1 MGSSRSRKAKYSSSL
16 ERETLGGHP
25 FLAGQLALRSAIG
38 MAALA
43 SSTLLVPA
51 GARAACVTGAAGVQC
66 DDTSTTNT
74 TYATNVPGDRNY
86 LTSFGSQLQLV
97 IDPGSTISGFGL
109 AITNT
114 GSGGAAVFNGGAIS
128 VDAGNSPSAG
138 GTAALTM
145 SAAGGPIIYTGG
157 AITNNGAGNAFD
169 VVQTGA
175 GSTDINVSG
184 NITAASGAG
193 IVVRDT
199 TAGGNISVTT
209 GAVTA
214 LTAGKDGIDVQ
225 AQSLTGNVTEVAN
238 GDIRAGNAGIVGAII
253 PAAASGD
260 IDLTANGAIDARF
273 GIDAENFGSGS
284 TTVKTVGPV
293 TATTGNGLFA
303 QTSGGNVTVTAGDV
317 SSTGNTA
324 IVARQI
330 KAAGA
335 GAIAVTAGNVSG
347 TTGIEATNS
356 GTGATSVTATGTVVG
371 TLAEGIK
378 VTGNGAVNVT
388 VAGTV
393 TGATR
398 GLSLVGGTGGSGNI
412 SVTGTGGFVGQT
424 GDAANILNNGSG
436 TTTVDISGASRST
449 SGAGIVVRDTT
460 AGGNISVTTGAVT
473 ALTAGKDGIDV
484 QAQSL
489 TGNVTEV
496 ANGDIRAGNPGIV
509 GAIIPAAASGD
520 IDLTA
525 NGAIDARF
533 GIDAENFGSGSTTV
547 KTVGPVTATTGN
559 GLFAQTS
566 GGNVTVTAGDV
577 SSTGNTAIVAR
588 QIKAA
593 GAGAIAVTAGNVSGT
608 TGIEATNSGTVVGT
622 MAEGIKVTGN
632 GAVNVT
638 VAGTVTGATNGVTLT
653 GGTGSIAVLS
663 SGTIRSISGLS
674 SGEAIHAGGGPVMLT
689 NGGSIIGAANFG
701 AAADTFVNAGT
712 WSMAGGTS
720 DFGGGGDT
728 LRNAASGVIDA
739 AGAGAPAMTTLN
751 NLALLVNQ
759 GRMTM
764 VNGIAG
770 DAVQTSGNARFES
783 GSVYAI
789 DIDSTGQSDRFTAQG
804 NVQLGGTVAVS
815 VSGGTVVPG
824 SHYTVVTASG
834 GVSGH
839 FDSLLGGTAF
849 LVLHDNYDANN
860 AYLDIE
866 KRAFA
871 LAGLTPN
878 QTATAGALDGLPIS
892 GSLYNA
898 ILDLPND
905 TVAQYAFDQLSGEI
919 HASANTALIEDS
931 RFLRSAVNDRI
942 RAAFDSVGAA
952 NGTVVTYDDGKPR
965 AAAATTD
972 GLAVWGQGFGSW
984 GHTDGDG
991 NAAGLDRS
999 TGGFFIGADAPVFDT
1014 WRFGAVAGYSST
1026 DLNVEDRH
1034 SSGSS
1039 DNYHFGLYGGTQWGA
1054 LAFRTGAA
1062 YTSHDIST
1070 SREVMFPGFSDSLKG
1085 DYNAGTTQVF
1095 GELGYG
1101 MRAGNVAFEPFANL
1115 SYISLK
1121 TDGFTEKG
1129 GAAALTGASATTDAT
1144 YATLGLRTSTAF
1156 TMGGVHAT
1164 ARSML
1169 GWRHAFDDVTPLAS
1183 MAFAGG
1189 SPFTIAGVPITRDA
1203 PVVEAGLDFQLSS
1216 SAVLGITYSGQFGSG
1231 IVDQSVKAN
1240 FNMKF

>member
-1 MGSSRSRKAKYSSSL
+1 MSSL
-16 ERETLGGHP
+16 ERKPLGGHP
-25 FLAGQLALRSAIG
+25 VLAGQLALRSAIG

-51 GARAACVTGAAGVQC
+51 GARAACVTGFTGVQC

-74 TYATNVPGDRNY
+74 TYPTLVPGNRNY
-86 LTSFGSQLQLV
+86 QTSFGSQLQLV
-97 IDPGSTISGFGL
+97 IDAGKTISGFGL
-109 AITNT
+109 AITNI
-114 GSGGAAVFNGGAIS
+114 GSGGVVVINGGTIS
-128 VDAGNSPSAG
+128 VDAGNTPTAG
-138 GTAALTM
+138 GTAALTI
-145 SAAGGPIIYTGG
+145 SSAGGPIIYTGG

-169 VVQTGA
+169 AVQTGA

-184 NITAASGAG
+184 NITAASGDGIVVRDTTAGGNISVTTGAVTALTAGKNGIDVQAQSLTGNVTVVANGDIAAGNAALVGAIFPGGGSSGDVDVTANGSIDARFGIDAENFGSGSTTVKTVGPVTATTGQGLFALTTGGDLTVTAGDVTSTGNTAIDAQQTKMAATGAVAVTAGNVSGTTGIAATNSGTGATSITTTGTVVGTMAEGIKVIGNGAVDIAVAGTVTGASRGLSLIGGSSGSGDISVTGTGGFVGQTGDAANIRNNGSGTTTVNISGASSSTSGEG

-225 AQSLTGNVTEVAN
+225 AQSLTGNVTVVAN
-238 GDIRAGNAGIVGAII
+238 GDIAAGNAGIVGAIMQ
-253 PAAASGD
+253 AGASGNLD
-260 IDLTANGAIDARF
+260 VTANGAIDARF
-273 GIDAENFGSGS
+273 GIDADNFGSGS

-293 TATTGNGLFA
+293 TATSGNGLFA
-303 QTSGGNVTVTAGDV
+303 RTTGGNVTVTAGDV
-317 SSTGNTA
+317 SSTGDTA
-324 IVARQI
+324 IVARQT
-330 KAAGA
+330 KAAGT
-335 GAIAVTAGNVSG
+335 GAVVVTAGNVSG

-356 GTGATSVTATGTVVG
+356 GAGTTSVTATGTVVG
-371 TLAEGIK
+371 TLGEGIEA
-378 VTGNGAVNVT
+378 TGNGAVNVT

-393 TGATR
+393 TGLTR
-398 GLSLVGGTGGSGNI
+398 GLSLVGGS
-412 SVTGTGGFVGQT
+412 
-424 GDAANILNNGSG
+424 
-436 TTTVDISGASRST
+436 
-449 SGAGIVVRDTT
+449 
-460 AGGNISVTTGAVT
+460 
-473 ALTAGKDGIDV
+473 
-484 QAQSL
+484 
-489 TGNVTEV
+489 
-496 ANGDIRAGNPGIV
+496 
-509 GAIIPAAASGD
+509 
-520 IDLTA
+520 
-525 NGAIDARF
+525 
-533 GIDAENFGSGSTTV
+533 
-547 KTVGPVTATTGN
+547 
-559 GLFAQTS
+559 
-566 GGNVTVTAGDV
+566 
-577 SSTGNTAIVAR
+577 
-588 QIKAA
+588 
-593 GAGAIAVTAGNVSGT
+593 
-608 TGIEATNSGTVVGT
+608 
-622 MAEGIKVTGN
+622 
-632 GAVNVT
+632 
-638 VAGTVTGATNGVTLT
+638 
-653 GGTGSIAVLS
+653 GSIAVLS
-663 SGTIRSISGLS
+663 SGTIGNISGLS
-674 SGEAIHAGGGPVMLT
+674 SHAAISAGGGAVMLT
-689 NGGSIIGAANFG
+689 NGGSIIGTVDFG
-701 AAADTFVNAGT
+701 AAADTFANSGT
-712 WSMAGGTS
+712 WRMAGGTS

-739 AGAGAPAMTTLN
+739 AGVGAPAMTTLG

-804 NVQLGGTVAVS
+804 NVLLGGAVAVN

-824 SHYTVVTASG
+824 SRYTVVTANG

-849 LVLHDNYDANN
+849 LVLHDSYDANN

-878 QTATAGALDGLPIS
+878 QTATAGGLDGLPIS

-905 TVAQYAFDQLSGEI
+905 AVAQYAFDQLSGEI
-919 HASANTALIEDS
+919 HASARTALIEDS

-942 RAAFDSVGAA
+942 RAAFDSVGAS
-952 NGTVVTYDDGKPR
+952 GDTVVTYDDGKPR

-972 GLAVWGQGFGSW
+972 GLAVWSQGFGSW

-991 NAAGLDRS
+991 NAAALNRS

-1039 DNYHFGLYGGTQWGA
+1039 DNYHVGLYGGTQWGA
-1054 LAFRTGAA
+1054 LALRTGAA

-1070 SREVMFPGFSDSLKG
+1070 SRNVMFPGYSDSLKG

-1101 MRAGNVAFEPFANL
+1101 MHAGNVAFEPFANL
-1115 SYISLK
+1115 AYIRLK

-1129 GAAALTGASATTDAT
+1129 GAAALTGASATTDTT

-1164 ARSML
+1164 ARGML

-1189 SPFTIAGVPITRDA
+1189 SPFSIAGVPITRDA
-1203 PVVEAGLDFQLSS
+1203 PVVEAGLDFQLSP
-1216 SAVLGITYSGQFGSG
+1216 SALLGITYSGQFGSG
-1231 IVDQSVKAN
+1231 IADQSVKAN